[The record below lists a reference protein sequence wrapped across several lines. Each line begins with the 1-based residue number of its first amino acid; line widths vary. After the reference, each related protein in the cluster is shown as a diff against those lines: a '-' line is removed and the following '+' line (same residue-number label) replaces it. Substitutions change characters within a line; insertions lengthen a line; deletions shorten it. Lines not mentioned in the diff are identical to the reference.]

1 MKTKNL
7 KEVVLSLKKRII
19 NDKDLTNVTSLS
31 DEVQVL
37 LNRNVSK
44 DNQMSEIKIVSQF
57 KFLFDTYEI
66 TNTTNNINFLS
77 DCFDTTIFRVEWF
90 EDFHEIIQTPT
101 INHLKPLIDELL
113 SVQFNVH
120 LKDNIDRIGFCL
132 FITTQIEKMITTIH
146 KTKSSIQL
154 PRTLSET
161 LQKMYEEHTVPFG
174 LILLCI
180 LIIGPPTGLNLR
192 NLLWHGFMNDNEV
205 TNTHLCLLVI
215 LYQTIQVYCHKI
227 SEPKHLNI
235 LQLQYFNQVI
245 EIPNEE
251 LLSLIHSSSFILPNR
266 RQPIEIIVKNTVQ
279 QGNNKIFS
287 FMRMVVELEHLLRIA
302 FITINDVDIRFGMAN
317 YSNYYTTLDVLL
329 QEDVISSSEGLIVN
343 RPSTI
348 NDIKVVKYKNTSKYS
363 ETKGIEKE
371 KEVLSKKRNLL
382 IDILG
387 KDVVSKLHDLFLFE
401 GGIKLRD
408 CLSHG
413 EYQVDD
419 LPSQSF
425 IVIKMIWFIILKR
438 LQDWIINKP
447 SQFSHHFQK
456 YFSEYPMFH
465 PLSFFKR
472 NYQES
477 ITCYE
482 SVCSYFTSFSY
493 EDELYDDYRNYH
505 SNFILSF
512 SCLNDVELIHNLLA
526 SKQVIYPFFGSPLF
540 LSNVCEIY
548 LLNLYCQ

>member
-1 MKTKNL
+1 M
-7 KEVVLSLKKRII
+7 V
-19 NDKDLTNVTSLS
+19 
-31 DEVQVL
+31 
-37 LNRNVSK
+37 
-44 DNQMSEIKIVSQF
+44 
-57 KFLFDTYEI
+57 
-66 TNTTNNINFLS
+66 
-77 DCFDTTIFRVEWF
+77 

-235 LQLQYFNQVI
+235 LQLQFFNQVI

-302 FITINDVDIRFGMAN
+302 FITIND
-317 YSNYYTTLDVLL
+317 
-329 QEDVISSSEGLIVN
+329 
-343 RPSTI
+343 
-348 NDIKVVKYKNTSKYS
+348 
-363 ETKGIEKE
+363 
-371 KEVLSKKRNLL
+371 
-382 IDILG
+382 
-387 KDVVSKLHDLFLFE
+387 
-401 GGIKLRD
+401 
-408 CLSHG
+408 
-413 EYQVDD
+413 
-419 LPSQSF
+419 
-425 IVIKMIWFIILKR
+425 
-438 LQDWIINKP
+438 
-447 SQFSHHFQK
+447 
-456 YFSEYPMFH
+456 
-465 PLSFFKR
+465 
-472 NYQES
+472 
-477 ITCYE
+477 
-482 SVCSYFTSFSY
+482 
-493 EDELYDDYRNYH
+493 
-505 SNFILSF
+505 
-512 SCLNDVELIHNLLA
+512 
-526 SKQVIYPFFGSPLF
+526 
-540 LSNVCEIY
+540 
-548 LLNLYCQ
+548 

>member
-1 MKTKNL
+1 
-7 KEVVLSLKKRII
+7 
-19 NDKDLTNVTSLS
+19 
-31 DEVQVL
+31 
-37 LNRNVSK
+37 
-44 DNQMSEIKIVSQF
+44 MSEIKIVSQF
-57 KFLFDTYEI
+57 KFLFDIHEI
-66 TNTTNNINFLS
+66 KNITNNINFLS
-77 DCFDTTIFRVEWF
+77 NCFDKTIFRIEWF
-90 EDFHEIIQTPT
+90 ESFHEIILNPT
-101 INHLKPLIDELL
+101 IDHLKPLIDELL
-113 SVQFNVH
+113 SIQFNIH

-146 KTKSSIQL
+146 KIKSSTQL
-154 PRTLSET
+154 PRTLSEI
-161 LQKMYEEHTVPFG
+161 LQKMYEEHIVPYG

-205 TNTHLCLLVI
+205 TDTHLCLLVI
-215 LYQTIQVYCHKI
+215 LYQTIQMYCFKI

-235 LQLQYFNQVI
+235 LQIQFFDQII

-251 LLSLIHSSSFILPNR
+251 FLSLIHSSNFILPNR
-266 RQPIEIIVKNTVQ
+266 KQPIEMIIKNKTQ
-279 QGNNKIFS
+279 QGNNIIFS

-302 FITINDVDIRFGMAN
+302 FITLNDVDIRFGMAN
-317 YSNYYTTLDVLL
+317 YSNYYTTMDVLL
-329 QEDVISSSEGLIVN
+329 QEFVVSSSEGLIVN

-363 ETKGIEKE
+363 EIKGIKKE
-371 KEVLSKKRNLL
+371 KEIISKKRNLL
-382 IDILG
+382 INILG
-387 KDVVSKLHDLFLFE
+387 KDIVSKLHDLFLYE

-425 IVIKMIWFIILKR
+425 LIIKMIWFIILKR
-438 LQDWIINKP
+438 LQDWTVNSS
-447 SQFSHHFQK
+447 SQFNQNFQK
-456 YFSEYPMFH
+456 YFNEYPMFH

-477 ITCYE
+477 INYYE
-482 SVCSYFTSFSY
+482 SIWNYFKLFNY
-493 EDELYDDYRNYH
+493 EDKLYDDYRNYH

-512 SCLNDVELIHNLLA
+512 NCLDDIKLINNLLA
-526 SKQVIYPFFGSPLF
+526 SKQLIYPFFGSPLF
-540 LSNVCEIY
+540 LSNVCS
-548 LLNLYCQ
+548 LHS